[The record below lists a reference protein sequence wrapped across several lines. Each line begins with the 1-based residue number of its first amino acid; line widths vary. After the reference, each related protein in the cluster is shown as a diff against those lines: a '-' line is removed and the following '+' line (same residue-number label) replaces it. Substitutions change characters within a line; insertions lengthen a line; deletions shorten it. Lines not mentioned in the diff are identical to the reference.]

1 MKKSR
6 KLLCMLLA
14 LVMVVSLL
22 PVMAFAADEDI
33 AAEEVVPASVEEIS
47 PETAGII
54 TDIFAKLPN
63 YLVVVKTPWGTLAK
77 GAQVVLYN
85 QNSDKIVATEVATY
99 GVAVF
104 TKDQRLKAYTM
115 SATWTQKETGMS
127 FKSAPRVSV
136 GKLLDMDVITVY
148 PTFRIGL
155 KDTDHDAYIAG
166 YPDGLVG
173 PNRTLTRAEAAQ
185 IIYALMTDESK
196 AQYAKKAGKTFVDV
210 SKDYWAYDAITM
222 MTKANILVGMGDGR
236 FAPNAVMTRE
246 QFATM
251 IAQLFMIE
259 INQPIAGYIFKDL
272 NGNFADKYISLLYA
286 LGIIDGKGD
295 NMFGPKDSLT
305 RAQAIAIIN
314 KIIGRLPDNNSFG
327 AVADQMKTWP
337 DNMDTSAWY
346 YAAVQE
352 ATNSHDYTLDVNFN
366 TFGDLKGD
374 IFQNIKHPVTER
386 WTLIR

>member
-85 QNSDKIVATEVATY
+85 QNSNTIVASEVATY

-115 SATWTQKETGMS
+115 SATWTQKETGLT
-127 FKSAPRVSV
+127 FKSAPRVSI
-136 GKLLDMDVITVY
+136 GKVLDMDVITVY

-155 KDTDHDAYIAG
+155 KDTDHDAYISG

-173 PNRTLTRAEAAQ
+173 PNRTLTRAEVRGGGVKPYRQKGTGRARQGSIRSPQFVKGGVVFAPKPRDFSKRTNKFARRLALLSALSEKIRTNEVTVIDNIELKDAKTKEVVAVLKALGLDKTTLIVTADKDELVLRAAGNLEKVEVTTADL
-185 IIYALMTDESK
+185 INVYEVVKNNNCL
-196 AQYAKKAGKTFVDV
+196 F
-210 SKDYWAYDAITM
+210 
-222 MTKANILVGMGDGR
+222 TKAAIEKIEE
-236 FAPNAVMTRE
+236 ANA
-246 QFATM
+246 
-251 IAQLFMIE
+251 
-259 INQPIAGYIFKDL
+259 
-272 NGNFADKYISLLYA
+272 
-286 LGIIDGKGD
+286 
-295 NMFGPKDSLT
+295 
-305 RAQAIAIIN
+305 
-314 KIIGRLPDNNSFG
+314 
-327 AVADQMKTWP
+327 
-337 DNMDTSAWY
+337 
-346 YAAVQE
+346 
-352 ATNSHDYTLDVNFN
+352 
-366 TFGDLKGD
+366 
-374 IFQNIKHPVTER
+374 
-386 WTLIR
+386 

>member
-6 KLLCMLLA
+6 KLLCLLLA

-54 TDIFAKLPN
+54 TDAFAKLPN

-85 QNSDKIVATEVATY
+85 QNSDKIVASEVATY

-104 TKDQRLKAYTM
+104 TKDQRMKAYTM
-115 SATWTQKETGMS
+115 SATWTQKETGMKY
-127 FKSAPRVSV
+127 KSVPRISV
-136 GKLLDMDVITVY
+136 GKTLDMDVITVY
-148 PTFRIGL
+148 PTYRIGL
-155 KDTDHDAYIAG
+155 KNTDHDAYIAG

-173 PNRTLTRAEAAQ
+173 PNYTLTRAEAAQ
-185 IIYALMTDESK
+185 IIYKLMTDESK
-196 AQYAKKAGKTFVDV
+196 AQYAKKAGKTFIDV
-210 SKDYWAYDAITM
+210 SKDHWAYDAITM

-236 FAPNAVMTRE
+236 FAPDAVMTRE

-259 INQPIAGYIFKDL
+259 VNQPIAGYIFKDL
-272 NGNFADKYISLLYA
+272 NGGFADKYISLLYF
-286 LGIIDGKGD
+286 LGLMDGKGD

-305 RAQAIAIIN
+305 RAQAITVVN
-314 KIIGRLPDNNSFG
+314 KMIGRLPASTSFG

-352 ATNSHDYTLDVNFN
+352 ATNSHDYTLDINFN
-366 TFGDLKGD
+366 TFEDLKGD
-374 IFQNIKHPVTER
+374 IFQNIKRPVTER

>member
-54 TDIFAKLPN
+54 TDVFAKLPN
-63 YLVVVKTPWGTLAK
+63 YLVVVKTPWGMLAK

-85 QNSDKIVATEVATY
+85 QNSNTIVASEVATY

-115 SATWTQKETGMS
+115 SATWTQKETGLT
-127 FKSAPRVSV
+127 FKSAPRISV
-136 GKLLDMDVITVY
+136 GKTLDMDVITVY

-155 KDTDHDAYIAG
+155 KDTDHNAYISG
-166 YPDGLVG
+166 YPDGLVR
-173 PNRTLTRAEAAQ
+173 PNNTLTRAEAAQ
-185 IIYALMTDESK
+185 IIFELMTDESK
-196 AQYAKKAGKTFVDV
+196 AQYAKKAGKTFIDV
-210 SKDYWAYDAITM
+210 GKDHWAYKAITM

-236 FAPNAVMTRE
+236 FDPDAVMTRE

-259 INQPIAGYIFKDL
+259 INQ
-272 NGNFADKYISLLYA
+272 
-286 LGIIDGKGD
+286 
-295 NMFGPKDSLT
+295 
-305 RAQAIAIIN
+305 R
-314 KIIGRLPDNNSFG
+314 RL
-327 AVADQMKTWP
+327 
-337 DNMDTSAWY
+337 
-346 YAAVQE
+346 
-352 ATNSHDYTLDVNFN
+352 
-366 TFGDLKGD
+366 
-374 IFQNIKHPVTER
+374 R
-386 WTLIR
+386 